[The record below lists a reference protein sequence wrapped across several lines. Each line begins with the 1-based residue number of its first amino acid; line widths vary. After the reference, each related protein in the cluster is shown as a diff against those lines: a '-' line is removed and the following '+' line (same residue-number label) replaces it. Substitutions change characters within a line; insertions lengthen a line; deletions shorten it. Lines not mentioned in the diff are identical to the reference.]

1 MNQLPL
7 LIDYY
12 RSSWNELSNG
22 SVDRDFPFY
31 FVQLPSWLQD
41 QSEPVEADAA
51 WAVSREMMRLVSN
64 SVKNTGVAVSVDTG
78 DSILL
83 HPVDKKPI
91 GLRLAYL
98 ALKETYGRDFVVYG
112 PRCRSHEIKGDMF
125 IITFDSIGSGMK
137 TGRCLIKQVMFL
149 RFRTSRRSQRVINR
163 LPQNGRGRPS
173 RESVKNSDL
182 ISV

>member
-149 RFRTSRRSQRVINR
+149 RFRTSRRSQRV
-163 LPQNGRGRPS
+163 
-173 RESVKNSDL
+173 
-182 ISV
+182 